1 MLAKHLSVRDVS
13 AVLRE
18 TSHAD
23 RRGGD
28 RCAARDRTVPH
39 RDVRRLAAH
48 RPGFQDFQ
56 EEVAQFPGEYS
67 SPSGA
72 VLLAYEGKE
81 PSGVVTVRRHGRSGC
96 EMKRLYVLPKFRGR
110 GVGRALS
117 KAVIQKAVA
126 LGYAKMR
133 LDTLPSMEAAIA
145 LYRALGFRE
154 IPAYRYN
161 PVAGAKFMELVLSP
175 S

>member
-1 MLAKHLSVRDVS
+1 M
-13 AVLRE
+13 
-18 TSHAD
+18 
-23 RRGGD
+23 
-28 RCAARDRTVPH
+28 
-39 RDVRRLAAH
+39 
-48 RPGFQDFQ
+48 
-56 EEVAQFPGEYS
+56 
-67 SPSGA
+67 
-72 VLLAYEGKE
+72 
-81 PSGVVTVRRHGRSGC
+81 VTVRRHGRSGC